1 MVLLDDHQPTTK
13 FLFWKRAALSII
25 LFILIYFGGI
35 KPLQSIFIDKIVYPP
50 LAGYIQNYPDFYLII
65 IEDEMRLKNYS
76 TFPQTPTKIEWPL
89 NGSICLAFTLLFIGG
104 NRKMMQILVLYQFVF
119 LILMLFAILLIL
131 NGYGLMEIIYGI
143 HLKLYKLL
151 FLFIG
156 FLSIMDLYSKIP
168 KENKSH

>member
-13 FLFWKRAALSII
+13 FLFWKRASLSII

-50 LAGYIQNYPDFYLII
+50 LTGYIQNYPNFYLII
-65 IEDEMRLKNYS
+65 IEDEMRLISYS
-76 TFPQTPTKIEWPL
+76 TFPQVPVKIEWPL

-104 NRKMMQILVLYQFVF
+104 NRKMMRKIILYQFVF
-119 LILMLFAILLIL
+119 ITLIPLAVLLII
-131 NGYGLMEIIYGI
+131 NGHGLMEMIYGI

>member
-50 LAGYIQNYPDFYLII
+50 LTGYIQNYPNYYLIT
-65 IEDEMRLKNYS
+65 IEDEIRLITYS
-76 TFPQTPTKIEWPL
+76 TFPQVPAKIEWPL
-89 NGSICLAFTLLFIGG
+89 NGSICLAFALLFIGG
-104 NRKMMQILVLYQFVF
+104 NRKMMRKIILYQFVF
-119 LILMLFAILLIL
+119 ITLIPLAVLLII
-131 NGYGLMEIIYGI
+131 NGHGLMEIIYSI

-151 FLFIG
+151 FIFIG
-156 FLSIMDLYSKIP
+156 LLSIVNMYSKFHQ
-168 KENKSH
+168 ESKSH

>member
-13 FLFWKRAALSII
+13 FIFWKRVVII
-25 LFILIYFGGI
+25 LILFFLFYYIGI
-35 KPLQSIFIDKIVYPP
+35 KPLQSILIDKIIYPP

-76 TFPQTPTKIEWPL
+76 TFPQVPGKIEWPI
-89 NGSICLAFTLLFIGG
+89 NGSICLAFALLFIGG
-104 NRKMMQILVLYQFVF
+104 YRKIMQILVLYQFSF
-119 LILMLFAILLIL
+119 LILMPFAILLIL
-131 NGYGLMEIIYGI
+131 NGYGLMEMIYGI

-151 FLFIG
+151 FLFLG

>member
-13 FLFWKRAALSII
+13 FLFWKRVVLGII
-25 LFILIYFGGI
+25 LFFLIYFGGI
-35 KPLQSIFIDKIVYPP
+35 KPLQSILIDQIFYHP
-50 LAGYIQNYPDFYLII
+50 LVTYIQQYPHFHLAI
-65 IEDEMRLKNYS
+65 IEDEMRLITYS
-76 TFPQTPTKIEWPL
+76 TFPQVPAKIEWPL

-104 NRKMMQILVLYQFVF
+104 NRKMMQILVLYQFSF
-119 LILMLFAILLIL
+119 LILMPFAILLIL
-131 NGYGLMEIIYGI
+131 NGYGLMEMIYGI

>member
-1 MVLLDDHQPTTK
+1 MVLLDDHQPTTN

-35 KPLQSIFIDKIVYPP
+35 KPLQSILIDKIIYPP

-104 NRKMMQILVLYQFVF
+104 NRKMMRKIILYQFVF
-119 LILMLFAILLIL
+119 ITLIPLAVLLII
-131 NGYGLMEIIYGI
+131 NGHGLMEMIYGI

>member
-1 MVLLDDHQPTTK
+1 MVLLDNHQPATK
-13 FLFWKRAALSII
+13 ILFWKRFVIVLI
-25 LFILIYFGGI
+25 LFILIYYGGI
-35 KPLQSIFIDKIVYPP
+35 KPLQSILIEKIIYPP
-50 LAGYIQNYPDFYLII
+50 LAGYIQDYPNFYIII
-65 IEDEMRLKNYS
+65 IEDEMRLITYS

-104 NRKMMQILVLYQFVF
+104 YRKMMQILVLYQFTF
-119 LILMLFAILLIL
+119 LILIPFAILLIL
-131 NGYGLMEIIYGI
+131 NGYGLMEMIYGI

>member
-35 KPLQSIFIDKIVYPP
+35 KPLQSILIDKIIYPP
-50 LAGYIQNYPDFYLII
+50 LIGYIQNYPNFYLII
-65 IEDEMRLKNYS
+65 IEDEMRLISYS
-76 TFPQTPTKIEWPL
+76 TFPQVPVKIEWPL

-104 NRKMMQILVLYQFVF
+104 NRKMMRKIILYQFVF
-119 LILMLFAILLIL
+119 ITLIPLAVLLII
-131 NGYGLMEIIYGI
+131 NGHGLMEMIYGI

>member
-13 FLFWKRAALSII
+13 FLFWKRASLSII

-35 KPLQSIFIDKIVYPP
+35 KPLQSILIGKIIYPP

-104 NRKMMQILVLYQFVF
+104 NRKTMRKIILYQFVF
-119 LILMLFAILLIL
+119 ITLIPLAVLLII
-131 NGYGLMEIIYGI
+131 NGHGLMEMIYGI

-156 FLSIMDLYSKIP
+156 FLSIMDLYLKIS

>member
-1 MVLLDDHQPTTK
+1 
-13 FLFWKRAALSII
+13 
-25 LFILIYFGGI
+25 
-35 KPLQSIFIDKIVYPP
+35 
-50 LAGYIQNYPDFYLII
+50 
-65 IEDEMRLKNYS
+65 MRLKNYS

-119 LILMLFAILLIL
+119 LILMPFAILLIL
-131 NGYGLMEIIYGI
+131 NGYGLMEMIYGI

-156 FLSIMDLYSKIP
+156 FLSIMDLCSKIP
-168 KENKSH
+168 NENKSH

>member
-13 FLFWKRAALSII
+13 FLFWKRASLSII

-35 KPLQSIFIDKIVYPP
+35 KPLQSILIDKIIYPP

-76 TFPQTPTKIEWPL
+76 TFPQVPGKIEWPI
-89 NGSICLAFTLLFIGG
+89 NGSICLAFALLFIGG
-104 NRKMMQILVLYQFVF
+104 NRKMMRKFILYQFVF
-119 LILMLFAILLIL
+119 ITLIPLAVLLII
-131 NGYGLMEIIYGI
+131 NGHGLMEMIYGI

-151 FLFIG
+151 FLFLG

>member
-50 LAGYIQNYPDFYLII
+50 LTGYIQNYPNYYLIT
-65 IEDEMRLKNYS
+65 IEDEMRLITYS
-76 TFPQTPTKIEWPL
+76 TFPQVPAKIEWPL
-89 NGSICLAFTLLFIGG
+89 NGSICLAFALLFIGG
-104 NRKMMQILVLYQFVF
+104 NRKMMQILVLYQFSF
-119 LILMLFAILLIL
+119 LILMPFAILLIL
-131 NGYGLMEIIYGI
+131 NGYGLMGIIYGI

>member
-1 MVLLDDHQPTTK
+1 
-13 FLFWKRAALSII
+13 
-25 LFILIYFGGI
+25 
-35 KPLQSIFIDKIVYPP
+35 
-50 LAGYIQNYPDFYLII
+50 
-65 IEDEMRLKNYS
+65 MRLKNYS

-104 NRKMMQILVLYQFVF
+104 NRKMMQILVLYQFTF
-119 LILMLFAILLIL
+119 LILIPFAILLIL

-168 KENKSH
+168 KENKSQ

>member
-1 MVLLDDHQPTTK
+1 MVLLDNHQPASK
-13 FLFWKRAALSII
+13 FIFWKRASLSII
-25 LFILIYFGGI
+25 LFFLIYFGGI
-35 KPLQSIFIDKIVYPP
+35 KPLQSILIDKIIYHP
-50 LAGYIQNYPDFYLII
+50 LAGYIQHYPDFYLII

-89 NGSICLAFTLLFIGG
+89 NGSICLAFTLLFIGR
-104 NRKMMQILVLYQFVF
+104 NRKMMRKIILYQFVF
-119 LILMLFAILLIL
+119 ITLIPLAVLLII
-131 NGYGLMEIIYGI
+131 NGHGLMEMIYGI

>member
-1 MVLLDDHQPTTK
+1 MVLLDNHQPATK
-13 FLFWKRAALSII
+13 FIFWKRAALSII

-35 KPLQSIFIDKIVYPP
+35 KPLQSILIDKIIYHP
-50 LAGYIQNYPDFYLII
+50 LVTYIQQYPHFDLKI

-89 NGSICLAFTLLFIGG
+89 NGSICLAFTLLFIGK
-104 NRKMMQILVLYQFVF
+104 NRKMMRKIILYQFVF
-119 LILMLFAILLIL
+119 ITLIPLAVLLII
-131 NGYGLMEIIYGI
+131 NGHGLMEMIYGI

>member
-1 MVLLDDHQPTTK
+1 MVLLDNHQPATK
-13 FLFWKRAALSII
+13 FIFWQRFVIVLI
-25 LFILIYFGGI
+25 LFFLFYYGGI
-35 KPLQSIFIDKIVYPP
+35 KPLQSILIDKIIYPP
-50 LAGYIQNYPDFYLII
+50 LVTSIQQYPNFDLTI

-76 TFPQTPTKIEWPL
+76 TFPQVPAKIEWPL
-89 NGSICLAFTLLFIGG
+89 NGSICLAFALLFIGG
-104 NRKMMQILVLYQFVF
+104 YRKMMQILVLYQFTF
-119 LILMLFAILLIL
+119 LILMPFAILLIL
-131 NGYGLMEIIYGI
+131 NGYGLMEMIYGI

>member
-13 FLFWKRAALSII
+13 FLFWKRASLSII

-35 KPLQSIFIDKIVYPP
+35 KPLQSILIDKIIYPP

-104 NRKMMQILVLYQFVF
+104 NRKMMRKIILYQFVF
-119 LILMLFAILLIL
+119 ITLIPLAVLLII
-131 NGYGLMEIIYGI
+131 NGHGLMEMIYGI

>member
-13 FLFWKRAALSII
+13 FLFWKRVVLGII
-25 LFILIYFGGI
+25 LFFLIYYGVI
-35 KPLQSIFIDKIVYPP
+35 KPLQSTLIDKIIYPP

-65 IEDEMRLKNYS
+65 IEDEMRLITYS

-104 NRKMMQILVLYQFVF
+104 NRKMMQILLLYQFSF
-119 LILMLFAILLIL
+119 LILMPFAILLIL
-131 NGYGLMEIIYGI
+131 NGHGLMEMIYGI

>member
-1 MVLLDDHQPTTK
+1 MVLLDNHQPTTK

-50 LAGYIQNYPDFYLII
+50 LTGYIQNYPNYYLIT
-65 IEDEMRLKNYS
+65 IEDEMRLITYS
-76 TFPQTPTKIEWPL
+76 TFPQVPAKIEWPL
-89 NGSICLAFTLLFIGG
+89 NGSICLAFALLFIGG
-104 NRKMMQILVLYQFVF
+104 YRKMMQILVLYQCSF
-119 LILMLFAILLIL
+119 LILMPFAILLIL
-131 NGYGLMEIIYGI
+131 NGYGLMEILYSI

>member
-1 MVLLDDHQPTTK
+1 MVLLDDHQPTTI
-13 FLFWKRAALSII
+13 FLFWKRASLSII

-35 KPLQSIFIDKIVYPP
+35 KPLQSILIDKIIYPP

-104 NRKMMQILVLYQFVF
+104 NRKMMQILVLYQFTF
-119 LILMLFAILLIL
+119 LILMPFAILLIL
-131 NGYGLMEIIYGI
+131 NGYGLMEIIYSI

-156 FLSIMDLYSKIP
+156 FLSILNLYSNIS
-168 KENKSH
+168 KENKPH

>member
-35 KPLQSIFIDKIVYPP
+35 KPLQSILIDKIIYHP
-50 LAGYIQNYPDFYLII
+50 LVTYIQQYPHFDLTI

-104 NRKMMQILVLYQFVF
+104 NRKMMQILVLYQFSF
-119 LILMLFAILLIL
+119 LILMPFAILLIL
-131 NGYGLMEIIYGI
+131 NGYGLMEMIYGI

>member
-50 LAGYIQNYPDFYLII
+50 LTGYIQNYPNYYLIT
-65 IEDEMRLKNYS
+65 IEDEMRLITYS
-76 TFPQTPTKIEWPL
+76 TFPQVPAKIEWPL
-89 NGSICLAFTLLFIGG
+89 NGSICLAFALLFIGG
-104 NRKMMQILVLYQFVF
+104 NRKMMQILVLYQFSF
-119 LILMLFAILLIL
+119 LILMPFAILLIL
-131 NGYGLMEIIYGI
+131 NGYGLMEMIYGI

>member
-13 FLFWKRAALSII
+13 FLFWKRAAVSII

-35 KPLQSIFIDKIVYPP
+35 KPLQSILIDKIIYHP
-50 LAGYIQNYPDFYLII
+50 LVTYIQQYPHFDLTI

-104 NRKMMQILVLYQFVF
+104 NRKMMQILVLYQFSF
-119 LILMLFAILLIL
+119 
-131 NGYGLMEIIYGI
+131 
-143 HLKLYKLL
+143 
-151 FLFIG
+151 
-156 FLSIMDLYSKIP
+156 
-168 KENKSH
+168 

>member
-13 FLFWKRAALSII
+13 FLFWKRVVLGII
-25 LFILIYFGGI
+25 LFFLIYYGVI
-35 KPLQSIFIDKIVYPP
+35 KPLQSTLIDKIIYPP

-104 NRKMMQILVLYQFVF
+104 NRKMMRKIILYQFVF
-119 LILMLFAILLIL
+119 ITLIPLAVLLII
-131 NGYGLMEIIYGI
+131 NGHGLMEMIYGI

>member
-1 MVLLDDHQPTTK
+1 MVLLDNHQPATK
-13 FLFWKRAALSII
+13 ILFWKRFVIVLI
-25 LFILIYFGGI
+25 LFFLFYYGGI
-35 KPLQSIFIDKIVYPP
+35 KPLQSILIDKIIYHP
-50 LAGYIQNYPDFYLII
+50 LVTYIQQYPHFDLTI

-104 NRKMMQILVLYQFVF
+104 YRKMMQILVLYQFTF
-119 LILMLFAILLIL
+119 LILMPFAILLIL
-131 NGYGLMEIIYGI
+131 NGYGLMEIIYSI

-151 FLFIG
+151 FIFIG
-156 FLSIMDLYSKIP
+156 LLSIVNMYSKIP